1 MNEPDLQALE
11 RRLRTLP
18 PLLDVPPSLVTA
30 SVQAAV
36 EDPEPP
42 ARITRPPRR
51 ARGWS
56 RRWSLAGVVAIAAA
70 AAVAGTIAITSQSG
84 GQGGFQRIATL
95 TGAGNASGYVAVGR
109 ADGAIEPVVVSVNH
123 LDRARAGQYYE
134 IWFQTGG
141 QEVPGVAF
149 NAGSNGT
156 AEIHLTAPINTKW
169 VRCWITRQ
177 SVGNPDTSTIVMR
190 ATRTQSST

>member
-1 MNEPDLQALE
+1 MNEPDLQGLE

-18 PLLDVPPSLVTA
+18 PLLDVPPSLVTP
-30 SVQAAV
+30 SIQAAV
-36 EDPEPP
+36 ADPQSP
-42 ARITRPPRR
+42 APIGRAPSRSRR
-51 ARGWS
+51 WP
-56 RRWSLAGVVAIAAA
+56 RRWSLAGVVGIAAA

-84 GQGGFQRIATL
+84 GHSGFQRIATL

-123 LDRARAGQYYE
+123 LNPSRGGQYYE

-141 QEVPGVAF
+141 RRVPGVAF

-156 AEIHLTAPINTKW
+156 AEVHLTAPIDTKW

-177 SVGNPDTSTIVMR
+177 SVNDPSTSTIVMR
-190 ATRTQSST
+190 ATRTQTST